1 MKVNVYSKDVSL
13 SAEVE
18 KRIGD
23 KLSFLDKYLLIDPET
38 IANAVVKKHGNNI
51 RLEITIPSKIG
62 YLRSEVVDDE
72 VKNAIDKSIDKLE
85 DQIRRQKTRLSRRH
99 KEKLAKAFVDNVE
112 YDDEEDVIARVKR
125 VVVDDLDTDEAII
138 QMELVNHNFYVFR
151 DKDTGLISIIYR
163 RDQGDYGILEVV

>member
-1 MKVNVYSKDVSL
+1 MKVNVYSKDVNL
-13 SAEVE
+13 SAEEE
-18 KRIGD
+18 KRISD

-51 RLEITIPSKIG
+51 KLEITIPSKIG
-62 YLRSEVVDDE
+62 YLRSEVVDTD

-99 KEKLAKAFVDNVE
+99 KEKLAKAFIDE
-112 YDDEEDVIARVKR
+112 AESDDKEDVIARVKR
-125 VVVDDLDTDEAII
+125 VVVDELDTDEAII

>member
-1 MKVNVYSKDVSL
+1 MKVNVYSKDVNL

-18 KRIGD
+18 KRISD

-51 RLEITIPSKIG
+51 KLEITIPSKIG

-72 VKNAIDKSIDKLE
+72 VRNAIDKSIDKLE

-99 KEKLAKAFVDNVE
+99 KEKLAKAFIDGN
-112 YDDEEDVIARVKR
+112 DFDEKEDVIARVKR
-125 VVVDDLDTDEAII
+125 VVVDELDSDEAII

>member
-1 MKVNVYSKDVSL
+1 MKVNVYSKDLNL
-13 SAEVE
+13 SVEDE

-38 IANAVVKKHGNNI
+38 IANVVVKKHGNDI
-51 RLEITIPSKIG
+51 KLEITIPSKIG

-72 VKNAIDKSIDKLE
+72 VRNAIDKSIDKLE

-99 KEKLAKAFVDNVE
+99 KEKLAKAFIDENGYAE
-112 YDDEEDVIARVKR
+112 EEDVIARVKR
-125 VVVDDLDTDEAII
+125 VVVDELDTDEAII
-138 QMELVNHNFYVFR
+138 QMELVNHNFFVFR

-163 RDQGDYGILEVV
+163 REQGDYGILEVV

>member
-1 MKVNVYSKDVSL
+1 MKVNVYSKDLNL
-13 SAEVE
+13 SVEDE

-38 IANAVVKKHGNNI
+38 IANVVVKKHGNDI
-51 RLEITIPSKIG
+51 KLEITIPSKIG

-72 VKNAIDKSIDKLE
+72 VRNAIDKSIDKLE

-99 KEKLAKAFVDNVE
+99 KEKLAKAFIDENNLVE
-112 YDDEEDVIARVKR
+112 DEDVIARVKR
-125 VVVDDLDTDEAII
+125 VVVDELDTDEAII
-138 QMELVNHNFYVFR
+138 QMELVNHSFFVFR

>member
-1 MKVNVYSKDVSL
+1 MKVNVYSKDVNL
-13 SAEVE
+13 SAEIE

-51 RLEITIPSKIG
+51 KLEITIPSKIG
-62 YLRSEVVDDE
+62 YLRSEVVDED
-72 VKNAIDKSIDKLE
+72 VRNAIDKSIDKLE

-99 KEKLAKAFVDNVE
+99 KEKLAKAFI
-112 YDDEEDVIARVKR
+112 DEIELDEKEDVIARVKR

-138 QMELVNHNFYVFR
+138 QMELVNHKCYVFR

-163 RDQGDYGILEVV
+163 RNQGDYGILEVV

>member
-1 MKVNVYSKDVSL
+1 MKVNVYSKDLNL
-13 SAEVE
+13 SVEDE

-38 IANAVVKKHGNNI
+38 IANVVVKKHGNKI
-51 RLEITIPSKIG
+51 KLEITIPSKIG

-72 VKNAIDKSIDKLE
+72 VRNAIDKSIDKLE

-99 KEKLAKAFVDNVE
+99 KEKLAKAFIDENNLVE
-112 YDDEEDVIARVKR
+112 DEDVIARVKR
-125 VVVDDLDTDEAII
+125 VVVDELDTDEAII
-138 QMELVNHNFYVFR
+138 QMELVNHSFFVFR